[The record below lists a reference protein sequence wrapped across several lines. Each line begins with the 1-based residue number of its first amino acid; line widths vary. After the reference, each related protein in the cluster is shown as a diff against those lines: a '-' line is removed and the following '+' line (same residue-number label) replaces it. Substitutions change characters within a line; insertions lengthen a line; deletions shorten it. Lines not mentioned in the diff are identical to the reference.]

1 MFIKPANRV
10 KFSIFILGFTSIIT
24 QIIVLREFLTVF
36 NGNELITGMI
46 LANWMLLTGLG
57 ALLGSSLK
65 KYYINF
71 NAISYTHI
79 LIGILPIIIAFL
91 IYYLRNI
98 LFPAGKMIN
107 LLEVFFTSLIL
118 LAPFCILAGILYTVF
133 AHLLSSILKSNVINK
148 VYAIEAFG
156 SIAGG
161 ILFNFLLIF
170 IFKTFFSL
178 TLLLI
183 INFSTAIIQFY
194 ITDKKAIAYVTSLIT
209 ILLTLVI
216 ITSDLERKA
225 VQLLYPNQELIYFKD
240 TAYGKIVVTKTAN
253 QYNFYENGNFLY
265 TNNNN
270 IQNEENVHYAM
281 SQHAHPE
288 NVLLISGGASG
299 MLHEILKYNIS
310 SVDYIEQNK
319 NLIEVAELYT
329 SNIIHQDNINII
341 HNDAR
346 LFLKNKSDKK
356 YDVVL
361 VSLPDPTSVQIN
373 RYFTLEFFEELKK
386 HLNEFAIVSISL
398 SSVSN
403 YMGEQSININSSIF
417 STLKLFF
424 QSVTIIPGGKNY
436 FIASDGHLSTAIAS
450 LIEEKKIKNE
460 YVNYYYLEDT
470 LISKESKLI
479 EDIISEDIV
488 INNDFKPVVY
498 YFQLHYWLSYFK
510 VNYLIF
516 FAILIV
522 FAVLIIVRLNYLNF
536 GLFVTGFT
544 ASSLELILIIAFQV
558 IYGYTYQMMGIII
571 TFFMAGLMFGS
582 LILAERIKVRIK
594 TYSLIQYTIG
604 IFSIL
609 VTLTLLLLR
618 SSSLNVILVHFIF
631 IVLISATGMLTGL
644 QYAISSKLRIVS
656 ISQIAATT
664 YATDLLGS
672 ALGAVL
678 VTSFIIP
685 FFGIIKV
692 TLIIA
697 ILNFITGLFVL
708 IKSKNSN

>member
-24 QIIVLREFLTVF
+24 QIILLREFLTVF
-36 NGNELITGMI
+36 NGNELITGII

-57 ALLGSSLK
+57 ALLGRSLK

-71 NAISYTHI
+71 SAISYTHI
-79 LIGILPIIIAFL
+79 LIGILPIIITFL
-91 IYYLRNI
+91 IYFLRNI

-107 LLEVFFTSLIL
+107 LLEVFFTSLVL
-118 LAPFCILAGILYTVF
+118 LSPFCILAGILYTVF

-161 ILFNFLLIF
+161 ILFNFFLIF

-178 TLLLI
+178 TLILI
-183 INFSTAIIQFY
+183 INFTTAIIQFY
-194 ITDKKAIAYVTSLIT
+194 IADKKVLAYISSFLTV
-209 ILLTLVI
+209 LLTLAI
-216 ITSDLERKA
+216 ITTDLERMA
-225 VQLLYPNQELIYFKD
+225 IQLLYPNQELVHFKD
-240 TAYGKIVVTKTAN
+240 TSFGKIVVTKTSN

-265 TNNNN
+265 TNNNT
-270 IQNEENVHYAM
+270 IQNEESVHYAM

-299 MLHEILKYNIS
+299 MLHEILKYNIK
-310 SVDYIEQNK
+310 SVDYIDQNK

-329 SNIIHQDNINII
+329 SNIIRQENINII

-346 LFLKNKSDKK
+346 LFLKKKSEKK
-356 YDVVL
+356 YDIVL
-361 VSLPDPTSVQIN
+361 ISLPDPTSVQIN
-373 RYFTLEFFEELKK
+373 RYFTLEFFEELRV

-398 SSVSN
+398 SSVSG
-403 YMGEQSININSSIF
+403 YLGEQSKNINSSIY

-424 QSVTIIPGGKNY
+424 QNVTIIPGGKNY

-460 YVNYYYLEDT
+460 YVNYFYLEDT
-470 LISKESKLI
+470 LISKESKML
-479 EDIISEDIV
+479 EDVISEDII

-498 YFQLHYWLSYFK
+498 YFQLQYWLSYFK
-510 VNYLIF
+510 INYLTF
-516 FAILIV
+516 FAILFTIS
-522 FAVLIIVRLNYLNF
+522 VLIIIRLNYLNF

-582 LILAERIKVRIK
+582 LILAERIKAMIK

-604 IFSIL
+604 IFAVC
-609 VTLTLLLLR
+609 VTLTLLFLR
-618 SSSLNVILVHFIF
+618 SSILSSFLVHFIF
-631 IVLISATGMLTGL
+631 VVLISITGTLTGL
-644 QYAISSKLRIVS
+644 QYSIASKLRTAS
-656 ISQIAATT
+656 ISHIAATS

-672 ALGAVL
+672 AFGAIL

-708 IKSKNSN
+708 VKSKKSN

>member
-10 KFSIFILGFTSIIT
+10 KFSIFILGLTSIIT

-57 ALLGSSLK
+57 ALLGRSLK

-71 NAISYTHI
+71 SAISYTHI
-79 LIGILPIIIAFL
+79 LIGILPIIITFL

-118 LAPFCILAGILYTVF
+118 LSSFCILSGILYTVF
-133 AHLLSSILKSNVINK
+133 AHLLSSILKSNAINK
-148 VYAIEAFG
+148 VYAIEALG

-194 ITDKKAIAYVTSLIT
+194 ITDKKTIAYITSLIT
-209 ILLTLVI
+209 ILLTLII
-216 ITSDLERKA
+216 ITSDIERKA
-225 VQLLYPNQELIYFKD
+225 VQLLYPDQDLIYFKD
-240 TAYGKIVVTKTAN
+240 TAYGKIVVTKTSN

-265 TNNNN
+265 TNNNTM
-270 IQNEENVHYAM
+270 QNEENVHYAM

-299 MLHEILKYNIS
+299 MLHEILKYNIA
-310 SVDYIEQNK
+310 SVDYIDQNK

-341 HNDAR
+341 HNDPR
-346 LFLKNKSDKK
+346 LFLKNKSGKK
-356 YDVVL
+356 YDVIL
-361 VSLPDPTSVQIN
+361 ISLPDPTSVRIN

-386 HLNEFAIVSISL
+386 HLNKFAIVSISL
-398 SSVSN
+398 SSGSN
-403 YMGEQSININSSIF
+403 YMGEQSKNINSSIF

-424 QSVTIIPGGKNY
+424 QNVTIIPGGKNY

-470 LISKESKLI
+470 LISKESKLM
-479 EDIISEDIV
+479 EDVISEDIV

-498 YFQLHYWLSYFK
+498 YFQLQYWLSYFK

-516 FAILIV
+516 FVLLIA
-522 FAVLIIVRLNYLNF
+522 FAVFIIIRLNYLNF

-571 TFFMAGLMFGS
+571 TFFMAGLMLGS
-582 LILAERIKVRIK
+582 LILAERIKVMIS

-609 VTLTLLLLR
+609 VTLTLLFLR
-618 SSSLNVILVHFIF
+618 SSSLNIIFVHFIF
-631 IVLISATGMLTGL
+631 IVLISATGTLTGL
-644 QYAISSKLRIVS
+644 QYSLSSKLRAVS
-656 ISQIAATT
+656 ISQVAATT

-672 ALGAVL
+672 ALGAIL
-678 VTSFIIP
+678 VASFIIP

-697 ILNFITGLFVL
+697 ILNFLTGLFVL